1 MRHRREIRTCEAALK
16 SPSTAAELD
25 SVELI
30 FVKAAVRDGIRVGCQ
45 RSSAWMPNMQTI
57 FSVKVLVINYFFKS

>member
-16 SPSTAAELD
+16 SLSTAAKLD

-30 FVKAAVRDGIRVGCQ
+30 FVKAAARVLMDTTVYPVSGLQLGCQ
-45 RSSAWMPNMQTI
+45 ICKLM
-57 FSVKVLVINYFFKS
+57 FSVKLFSDYFL